1 MATYVMLT
9 KLTDHGAKTVKANP
23 ERILEV
29 DSQLGDMG
37 LKVLQ
42 QYAVLGQYD
51 FVNIVEAPDD
61 AAMARIAVE
70 LASRGSIRIE
80 TLRAMPIEDFI
91 AGLEQ
96 QGQYAETAAGA
107 R

>member
-9 KLTDHGAKTVKANP
+9 KLTDHGAKTVKTNP
-23 ERILEV
+23 ERILDV
-29 DSQLGDMG
+29 DSQLSEMG

-61 AAMARIAVE
+61 SAIARIALE

-91 AGLEQ
+91 SGLQ
-96 QGQYAETAAGA
+96 QQSQYAGTAAGM

>member
-1 MATYVMLT
+1 MPLYVMLT
-9 KLTDHGAKTVKANP
+9 RLTEHGAKTIKSNP

-42 QYAVLGQYD
+42 QYAVLGRYD

-61 AAMARIAVE
+61 VTIGRISVE

-80 TLRAMPIEDFI
+80 TLHAMPVEDFI
-91 AGLEQ
+91 SGMR
-96 QGQYAETAAGA
+96 G
-107 R
+107 

>member
-1 MATYVMLT
+1 MPTYVMLT
-9 KLTDHGAKTVKANP
+9 RLTEHGAKTLKDNP

-29 DSQLGDMG
+29 DSELGDMG

-42 QYAVLGQYD
+42 QFAVLGRYD

-61 AAMARIAVE
+61 AAIGRISIE

-80 TLRAMPIEDFI
+80 TLRAIPVEDFI
-91 AGLEQ
+91 AGLQ
-96 QGQYAETAAGA
+96 V
-107 R
+107 

>member
-1 MATYVMLT
+1 MPLYVMLSR
-9 KLTDHGAKTVKANP
+9 LTDHGAKTLKENP

-29 DSQLGDMG
+29 DGQLEEMG

-42 QYAVLGQYD
+42 QYAVLGRFD

-61 AAMARIAVE
+61 MTVARIGVE

-80 TLRAMPIEDFI
+80 TLAAMQVEDLI
-91 AGLEQ
+91 AGLK
-96 QGQYAETAAGA
+96 G
-107 R
+107 

>member
-1 MATYVMLT
+1 MPKYVMLSR
-9 KLTDHGAKTVKANP
+9 LTDHGAKTLKDHA

-29 DSQLGDMG
+29 DDELEQMG

-42 QYAVLGQYD
+42 QYAVLGRYD

-61 AAMARIAVE
+61 TTVAKIAVN

-80 TLRAMPIEDFI
+80 TLAAMDVADLI
-91 AGLEQ
+91 AALKG
-96 QGQYAETAAGA
+96 
-107 R
+107 